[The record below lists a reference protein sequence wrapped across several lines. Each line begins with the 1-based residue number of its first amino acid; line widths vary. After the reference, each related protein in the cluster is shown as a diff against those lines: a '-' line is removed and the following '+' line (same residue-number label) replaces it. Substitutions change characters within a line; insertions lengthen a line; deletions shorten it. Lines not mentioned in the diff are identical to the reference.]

1 MKTAVSLPDELF
13 VAAERAAKR
22 MGKSRSE
29 LHREALAQY
38 LARHDDGQVTAAMDR
53 TLAQVGAARDG
64 FTTSTARRSLE
75 RSEW

>member
-13 VAAERAAKR
+13 AAAERAAER

-29 LHREALAQY
+29 LYREALAQY
-38 LARHDDGQVTAAMDR
+38 LARHDDDEVTAAMDR
-53 TLAQVGAARDG
+53 TLAQVGSARDPFTRTAAARI
-64 FTTSTARRSLE
+64 LE